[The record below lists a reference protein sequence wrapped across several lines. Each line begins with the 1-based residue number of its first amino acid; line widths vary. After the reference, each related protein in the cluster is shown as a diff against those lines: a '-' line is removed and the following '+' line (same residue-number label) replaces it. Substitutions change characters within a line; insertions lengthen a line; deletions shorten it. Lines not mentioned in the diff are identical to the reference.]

1 MNSVSTVMK
10 SALAKPSQN
19 AVRAALS
26 VIKFIGFAIH
36 PNGARQKPFDPKPAE
51 APSRT
56 LPRLRGRGDNAKPWR
71 VGPALS
77 AAVDFSVNT
86 GDKAARIC
94 RFPGIIHASLPNPYL
109 RPVAPRGSGKA
120 SAPLRLGPSQ
130 ARSRPVA
137 VYRPARPLRR

>member
-71 VGPALS
+71 MGASPQCGGGLFGEYGRQSGPNLPIPRNYS
-77 AAVDFSVNT
+77 CIFTEPILAASC
-86 GDKAARIC
+86 ASRI
-94 RFPGIIHASLPNPYL
+94 RESK
-109 RPVAPRGSGKA
+109 R
-120 SAPLRLGPSQ
+120 
-130 ARSRPVA
+130 
-137 VYRPARPLRR
+137 